1 MKQFWTTASVLLAL
15 FLFWK
20 PDSASDL
27 IDKPENSSQQLELV
41 LSRFEYADQEF
52 RRSTSMHELRKNE
65 ELLGRMFEQLKALE
79 AIEDAT
85 NSGDRARIRTLRGTL
100 ANRFRNRLIAFID
113 DVQIMNLQN
122 EFENAMIWLET

>member
-20 PDSASDL
+20 SDSTSDL
-27 IDKPENSSQQLELV
+27 IDTSENFSQQLELV

-52 RRSTSMHELRKNE
+52 RRSASTHELRKNE
-65 ELLGRMFEQLKALE
+65 ELLGRMFEQLEALA
-79 AIEDAT
+79 AIEEAA
-85 NSGDRARIRTLRGTL
+85 NSGDRDRIRTLRGTL
-100 ANRFRNRLIAFID
+100 ATRFRNRLIAFTD

-122 EFENAMIWLET
+122 EFEIAMIWLDI